1 LVKTPLNESPFKN
14 AILASTIL
22 KCLNIGAHIGFYDH
36 YVDTAKEEKKTN
48 VCFEPPCGYYN

>member
-22 KCLNIGAHIGFYDH
+22 NCLDVCSTYSYTHTSLYDH
-36 YVDTAKEEKKTN
+36 HANIAKNEEIFS
-48 VCFEPPCGYYN
+48 VF